1 MKQLLEFAHYRL
13 KLLFAVRIES
23 RYLVQQIL
31 PVLLLL
37 EFEFDRGLGLH
48 QPVNQL
54 FVFHLDL
61 LIFLDFN
68 RVYHLWSTWL
78 QTLQRFIALDDMQVN
93 VSNVRESW
101 LQHCIASI
109 HPFVNRRLVN
119 IEFAFA
125 YLIHLIAT
133 LNAIWLYGIVIF
145 SLCTQ
150 IMLFKVW
157 FAALDILPVKLVVVE
172 RLGIISLY
180 ESFHLIN

>member
-1 MKQLLEFAHYRL
+1 MKQLLEFAHHRL
-13 KLLFAVRIES
+13 KFLFAVRIES

-37 EFEFDRGLGLH
+37 EVEFNRGLSLH
-48 QPVNQL
+48 QPINQL

-78 QTLQRFIALDDMQVN
+78 KTLQRFITLDDMQVS
-93 VSNVRESW
+93 VRNVRESC

-109 HPFVNRRLVN
+109 HPFVIRRLFI

-125 YLIHLIAT
+125 GLIHLTAT

-150 IMLFKVW
+150 IVLFKVW
-157 FAALDILPVKLVVVE
+157 FATLDIFPVELVVVE
-172 RLGIISLY
+172 RLSIISLY